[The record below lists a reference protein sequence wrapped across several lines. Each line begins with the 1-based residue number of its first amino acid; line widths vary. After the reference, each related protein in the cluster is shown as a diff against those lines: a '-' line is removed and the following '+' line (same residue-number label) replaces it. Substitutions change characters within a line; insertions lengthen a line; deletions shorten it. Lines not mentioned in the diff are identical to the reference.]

1 MTSLSDIRSTF
12 LDFYKR
18 NGHEVVPSSPLVPR
32 NDPTLMFA
40 NSGMVQFKNLFT
52 GLETRDYKRATS
64 SQKCVRAG
72 GKHNDLD
79 NVGYTAR
86 HHTFFEMLGNFSFG
100 DYLRCGALAARSPAI
115 EAVID
120 HASRGGAVLGVC
132 NGFQILLETGL
143 LPGTLVRNADLKF
156 VCRETSLAVQKT
168 TASLFTDGLQDG
180 QLLTIPVAHNEGNYF
195 APEDQLAMLE
205 DNGQIALRYTEGSH
219 PGPANPNGAAHD
231 IAGIISE
238 NGRVMGMMPHP
249 ERAIGD
255 GHHSAD
261 GRIFLQAALKE
272 VAQ

>member
-1 MTSLSDIRSTF
+1 MRAAIIIFPGSNCDRDMMIALERITGRRPALIWHKETSIDPVDMMF
-12 LDFYKR
+12 L
-18 NGHEVVPSSPLVPR
+18 P
-32 NDPTLMFA
+32 
-40 NSGMVQFKNLFT
+40 
-52 GLETRDYKRATS
+52 
-64 SQKCVRAG
+64 G
-72 GKHNDLD
+72 G
-79 NVGYTAR
+79 
-86 HHTFFEMLGNFSFG
+86 FSFG

-180 QLLTIPVAHNEGNYF
+180 QVLTIPVAHNEGNYF

-261 GRIFLQAALKE
+261 GRIFLQAALE
-272 VAQ
+272 GVAQ

>member
-1 MTSLSDIRSTF
+1 MRAAIIIFPGSNCDRDIMVALERITGRRPALIWHKETSI
-12 LDFYKR
+12 
-18 NGHEVVPSSPLVPR
+18 
-32 NDPTLMFA
+32 DPVDMMILP
-40 NSGMVQFKNLFT
+40 
-52 GLETRDYKRATS
+52 
-64 SQKCVRAG
+64 G
-72 GKHNDLD
+72 G
-79 NVGYTAR
+79 
-86 HHTFFEMLGNFSFG
+86 FSFG

-180 QLLTIPVAHNEGNYF
+180 LVLTIPVAHNEGNYF

-261 GRIFLQAALKE
+261 GRIFLQAALE
-272 VAQ
+272 GVAQ

>member
-1 MTSLSDIRSTF
+1 MRAAIIIFPGSNCDRDMMVALERITGRRPALIWHKETSI
-12 LDFYKR
+12 
-18 NGHEVVPSSPLVPR
+18 
-32 NDPTLMFA
+32 DPVDMMILP
-40 NSGMVQFKNLFT
+40 
-52 GLETRDYKRATS
+52 
-64 SQKCVRAG
+64 G
-72 GKHNDLD
+72 G
-79 NVGYTAR
+79 
-86 HHTFFEMLGNFSFG
+86 FSFG

-168 TASLFTDGLQDG
+168 TASLFTDGQQDG
-180 QLLTIPVAHNEGNYF
+180 QVLTIPVAHNEGNYF

-261 GRIFLQAALKE
+261 GRIFLQAALE
-272 VAQ
+272 GVAQ

>member
-1 MTSLSDIRSTF
+1 MRAAIIIFPGSNCDRDMMVALERITGRRPALIWHKETSI
-12 LDFYKR
+12 
-18 NGHEVVPSSPLVPR
+18 
-32 NDPTLMFA
+32 DPVDMMILP
-40 NSGMVQFKNLFT
+40 
-52 GLETRDYKRATS
+52 
-64 SQKCVRAG
+64 G
-72 GKHNDLD
+72 G
-79 NVGYTAR
+79 
-86 HHTFFEMLGNFSFG
+86 FSFG

-180 QLLTIPVAHNEGNYF
+180 QVLAIPVAHNEGNYF
-195 APEDQLAMLE
+195 APEDQLAMLK

-261 GRIFLQAALKE
+261 GRIFLQAALE
-272 VAQ
+272 GVAQ

>member
-1 MTSLSDIRSTF
+1 MRAAIIIFPGSNCDRDMMVALERITGRRPALIWHKETSI
-12 LDFYKR
+12 
-18 NGHEVVPSSPLVPR
+18 
-32 NDPTLMFA
+32 DPVDMIILP
-40 NSGMVQFKNLFT
+40 
-52 GLETRDYKRATS
+52 
-64 SQKCVRAG
+64 G
-72 GKHNDLD
+72 G
-79 NVGYTAR
+79 
-86 HHTFFEMLGNFSFG
+86 FSFG

-143 LPGTLVRNADLKF
+143 LPGTLVRNAGLKF

-180 QLLTIPVAHNEGNYF
+180 QELTIPIAHNEGNYF
-195 APEDQLAMLE
+195 APKDQLAMLE
-205 DNGQIALRYTEGSH
+205 DNGQIALRYTKGRH

-255 GHHSAD
+255 GHHSVD
-261 GRIFLQAALKE
+261 GRIFLQAALE
-272 VAQ
+272 GVAK